1 MWLNAPHTPIQVE
14 NDVMNELL
22 FIEDID
28 DRRYAANIYSLD
40 REIGKIIDV
49 IENENLLENTIILFF
64 QTMALFLMSTQLQQ
78 L

>member
-1 MWLNAPHTPIQVE
+1 
-14 NDVMNELL
+14 MNELL

-28 DRRYAANIYSLD
+28 DRRYAANIFSLD

-64 QTMALFLMSTQLQQ
+64 QTMVLFLMSTQLQQ

>member
-1 MWLNAPHTPIQVE
+1 MAFNAPHTPIQVE

-64 QTMALFLMSTQLQQ
+64 RQWSCF
-78 L
+78 